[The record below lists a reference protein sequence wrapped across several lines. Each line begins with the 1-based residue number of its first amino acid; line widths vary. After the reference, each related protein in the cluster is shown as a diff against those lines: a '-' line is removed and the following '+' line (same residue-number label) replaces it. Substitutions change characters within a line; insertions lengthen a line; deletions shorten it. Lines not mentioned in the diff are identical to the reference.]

1 MKSVFITFACQN
13 CAPAYIWEI
22 GTTHVRPCT
31 NTCDGHAAEGFYD
44 RADHKGNNGFLFLHP
59 INNPNNNLIGPLLT
73 DYPVIGYDEHSSW
86 LNTSRVSGGVDIFPV
101 LLTTTVAGTNPQQY
115 QYWGE
120 DEIIGVSAN
129 PADYGMNVFWRFGQT
144 GNSGLSPNYTC
155 QNAKGTVEEIGTGL
169 VFTSDMA
176 SDGSTAP
183 LGTDANGN
191 ARCDVFWIEL
201 K

>member
-1 MKSVFITFACQN
+1 MV
-13 CAPAYIWEI
+13 P
-22 GTTHVRPCT
+22 P
-31 NTCDGHAAEGFYD
+31 
-44 RADHKGNNGFLFLHP
+44 
-59 INNPNNNLIGPLLT
+59 GPLLT
-73 DYPVIGYDEHSSW
+73 DYPVIGYDEHASW
-86 LNTSRVSGGVDIFPV
+86 LNTSRDSEGVDIFPV
-101 LLTTTVAGTNPQQY
+101 LITTTVAGTNPTTY

-120 DEIIGVSAN
+120 DEIVGVSAN
-129 PADYGMNVFWRFGQT
+129 PADYGMNVHWRFGQT
-144 GNSGLSPNYTC
+144 GNSGLATVGPNHVPEYTC

-176 SDGSTAP
+176 SDGSIAP